1 MKQIKKS
8 LKEEIFM
15 ANVCIVRHQGYIKSK
30 MHFPYQHNF
39 RTLKNYGNK
48 NIDASLTHHNTN
60 IVNNLKNGETYLTAF
75 NRLYESGEFKGQL
88 KVQGAVDKQTKCL
101 DEFLVYP
108 PNEKISEM
116 SLEEQDIFFKKE
128 LQAFQNYFPYLIIL
142 SANVHRDEAFHPKD
156 EEMNT
161 LFPEGK
167 VTPHMHVIAIPIVHD
182 KKKDCKRNSITELW
196 KGQFSYRQFQDYM
209 YNAVGKEYGFDR
221 GEMHDFGE
229 AEKHL
234 EVEAFKLKEAEKSLN
249 KLEAKIKMKEQSLVE
264 RAKDLEP
271 EEHINLFNV
280 KEVIKQ
286 QKAIN
291 YALKMEKDKNAL
303 LLEEKESLNQTI
315 KEKDEVILDQSQEIQ
330 IRKEKLS
337 EIEKELSLEKDKTND
352 ILNIKVS
359 DERLRQVYLD
369 EAKQKV
375 KLYDFVVR
383 IIKDFLPELIKAS
396 PKFIHV
402 LLDNKILYKEDL
414 PAERENNRHKG
425 R

>member
-1 MKQIKKS
+1 
-8 LKEEIFM
+8 M
-15 ANVCIVRHQGYIKSK
+15 ANVCILRHQGYIKSK

-48 NIDASLTHHNTN
+48 NTDASLTHRNTC

-75 NRLYESGEFKGQL
+75 NRMYESGEFKGQL

-128 LQAFQNYFPYLIIL
+128 LQAIQNYFPYLIIL

-156 EEMNT
+156 KEMKA

-182 KKKDCKRNSITELW
+182 KKKDCKKISITELW
-196 KGQFSYRQFQDYM
+196 KGQFSYRKFQDYM
-209 YNAVGKEYGFDR
+209 YNAVGKDYGFDR
-221 GEMHDFGE
+221 GEMRDFGE

-234 EVEAFKLKEAEKSLN
+234 EVGAFKLKEAEKSLN
-249 KLEAKIKMKEQSLVE
+249 KLEAEIKLKEQSLAE
-264 RAKDLEP
+264 QAKDLEP
-271 EEHINLFNV
+271 EEHISIFN
-280 KEVIKQ
+280 IKNVVEQ

-291 YALKMEKDKNAL
+291 FALKMEKDKNAL
-303 LLEEKESLNQTI
+303 LLKEKESLNQTI
-315 KEKDEVILDQSQEIQ
+315 KEKDEVIHAQNQEIQ
-330 IRKEKLS
+330 IKQEKLS

-352 ILNIKVS
+352 ILNIKVL
-359 DERLRQVYLD
+359 DEHLRHVYLD
-369 EAKQKV
+369 EAKKKI
-375 KLYDFVVR
+375 KLYDLVVR
-383 IIKDFLPELIKAS
+383 IIKDFLPELIKVS
-396 PKFIHV
+396 PKFIRE
-402 LLDNKILYKEDL
+402 LLDSKILHKEDL
-414 PAERENNRHKG
+414 PGKRENNRHKG